1 MVIVLWLLTMG
12 VWVVA
17 TGLWVLT
24 WEIMNRPDVE
34 SIVHTPVPRM
44 LVPPPPATTVRV
56 RYQDE
61 QGAIVGEENID
72 ARLRRPSRTVNGS
85 IFHADRKDAHGVWIY
100 RRQGF

>member
-1 MVIVLWLLTMG
+1 MIVLWLLTMG

-34 SIVHTPVPRM
+34 SIVHTPIPRM
-44 LVPPPPATTVRV
+44 VVPPPPTTTVRV

-61 QGAIVGEENID
+61 QGAIVGEETID
-72 ARLRRPSRTVNGS
+72 ARLRRPSRTVGGA